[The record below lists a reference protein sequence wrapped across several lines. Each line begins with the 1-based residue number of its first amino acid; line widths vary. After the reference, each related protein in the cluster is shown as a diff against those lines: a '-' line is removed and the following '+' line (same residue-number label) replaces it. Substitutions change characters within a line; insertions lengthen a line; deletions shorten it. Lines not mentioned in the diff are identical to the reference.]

1 MRARSAN
8 CWGVE
13 WVRTNCSSTSRW
25 SGTSVRGVRP
35 QIKLT
40 HEDEVLVRKPI
51 YQYLRDCGYRVLE
64 AASVDEATLILQ
76 KQDIHVDVILSTL
89 RSASTACLRAFAF
102 NIELPQ
108 SDLAPPHFSRGET
121 T

>member
-1 MRARSAN
+1 MMRARSAN

-25 SGTSVRGVRP
+25 SGTSVRGLRP

-40 HEDEVLVRKPI
+40 HEDEVLVRMPI

-64 AASVDEATLILQ
+64 AASVDEATLIFGARAT
-76 KQDIHVDVILSTL
+76 ISPTL
-89 RSASTACLRAFAF
+89 NLCGRIFRS
-102 NIELPQ
+102 
-108 SDLAPPHFSRGET
+108 LAQ
-121 T
+121 